1 TRASFRLPSIIPIS
15 PNFWTEAFGPFKGI
29 HFLQVSALQNSDA
42 SLCAKI
48 AHFRGQYVWSK
59 LSFYLMAV
67 FHFTHGIAYSD
78 FRTTTEKGGSSTFAT
93 PPLTLMDLKS
103 VGFIRSGSSKVLWSC
118 RASDLKMLPLNAPI
132 PNSPNWS
139 STSWPLLASMF
150 TRETYTLPDPSLEA
164 DLEIAGRLCP

>member
-1 TRASFRLPSIIPIS
+1 FRTIRRIDQNGPYRIRSIIDPYHIVTHFLFLFCPCSATIFNCTTYSYWRARASFRLPSIIPIS
-15 PNFWTEAFGPFKGI
+15 PNFWTEAFGPFKGS

-48 AHFRGQYVWSK
+48 AHFRGQYVWSQ

-93 PPLTLMDLKS
+93 PPLTLMY
-103 VGFIRSGSSKVLWSC
+103 
-118 RASDLKMLPLNAPI
+118 P
-132 PNSPNWS
+132 
-139 STSWPLLASMF
+139 
-150 TRETYTLPDPSLEA
+150 
-164 DLEIAGRLCP
+164 